1 MNKIPYIV
9 IIALVIVIILMR
21 SCDNVDSKETTY
33 VKTDTIYKVT
43 KDTVTKN
50 VKVVSVKYVPVKET
64 IFTSVDTCN
73 KEYNR
78 QTVYRDTITIDSIG
92 GITII
97 DTVFQN
103 RLGKR
108 TIFKDYKIPLVTKT
122 VTIIKAQQPRRQ
134 LYIGGNLFGDKRTLQ
149 MVTPG
154 LLYKDRKDRIY
165 QVNCIINNEGNI
177 YYGVGMYWK
186 IRLKK

>member
-9 IIALVIVIILMR
+9 IVALVVVIILMR
-21 SCDNVDSKETTY
+21 SCCNVDSKETTY

-50 VKVVSVKYVPVKET
+50 VKVVSVKYIPVKET
-64 IFTSVDTCN
+64 IFKSVDTCN
-73 KEYNR
+73 KEYNK
-78 QTVYRDTITIDSIG
+78 QTVYRDTIKLDSIG
-92 GITII
+92 NVTII

-122 VTIIKAQQPRRQ
+122 STIIKAQQPNRQ
-134 LYIGGNLFGDKRTLQ
+134 LYIGGNLFGDRRSLQ
-149 MVTPG
+149 MITPG
-154 LLYKDRKDRIY
+154 VIYKDRKDRIY
-165 QVNCIINNEGNI
+165 QANVGVDFEGTFTFGI
-177 YYGVGMYWK
+177 GTYWK
-186 IRLKK
+186 INLKK

>member
-9 IIALVIVIILMR
+9 IVALVIVIILMR
-21 SCDNVDSKETTY
+21 SCSNVDSKETTY
-33 VKTDTIYKVT
+33 VKTDTIYNVT

-50 VKVVSVKYVPVKET
+50 VKVVSVKYIPVKET
-64 IFTSVDTCN
+64 IFTSIDTCN

-78 QTVYRDTITIDSIG
+78 QTVYRDTIKLDSIG
-92 GITII
+92 DIKII

-134 LYIGGNLFGDKRTLQ
+134 LYIGGNLFGDRRSLQ
-149 MVTPG
+149 MITPG
-154 LLYKDRKDRIY
+154 LLYKDRKDRVY
-165 QVNCIINNEGNI
+165 QINCIINNEGNI
-177 YYGVGMYWK
+177 YYGVGLYYK
-186 IRLKK
+186 IKFHK

>member
-9 IIALVIVIILMR
+9 IVSLVVVIILMR
-21 SCDNVDSKETTY
+21 SCCNVNSKETTY

-50 VKVVSVKYVPVKET
+50 VKVVSVKYIPVKDT
-64 IFTSVDTCN
+64 LFTNIDTCN

-78 QTVYRDTITIDSIG
+78 QTVYRDTIKLDSIG
-92 GITII
+92 DIKII

-122 VTIIKAQQPRRQ
+122 STIIKAQQPRRQ
-134 LYIGGNLFGDKRTLQ
+134 LYIGGNLFGDRRTLQ
-149 MVTPG
+149 MITPG
-154 LLYKDRKDRIY
+154 LLYKDRKDRVY
-165 QVNCIINNEGNI
+165 QINCVINNEGNI
-177 YYGVGMYWK
+177 YYGVGLYYK
-186 IRLKK
+186 IKFHK

>member
-9 IIALVIVIILMR
+9 IVALVVVIILMR
-21 SCDNVDSKETTY
+21 SCDNVDSKETVY
-33 VKTDTIYKVT
+33 NKTDTIYKVF
-43 KDTVTKN
+43 KDTVTRN
-50 VKVVSVKYVPVKET
+50 VRVVSVKYIPVKET

-78 QTVYRDTITIDSIG
+78 QTVYRDTIKLDSIG

-97 DTVFQN
+97 DTVFKN
-103 RLGKR
+103 KLGKR

-122 VTIIKAQQPRRQ
+122 VTIIKAQQPNRQ
-134 LYIGGNLFGDKRTLQ
+134 LYIGGKLFGDRRSLQ
-149 MVTPG
+149 MITPG

-165 QVNCIINNEGNI
+165 MANVGVNFDGSIT
-177 YYGVGMYWK
+177 YGVGAYFK
-186 IRLKK
+186 IKLK